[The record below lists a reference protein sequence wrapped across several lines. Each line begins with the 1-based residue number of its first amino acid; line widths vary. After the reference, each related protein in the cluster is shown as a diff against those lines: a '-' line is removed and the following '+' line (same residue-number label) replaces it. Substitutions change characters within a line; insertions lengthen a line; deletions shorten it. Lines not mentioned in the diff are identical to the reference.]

1 MRTKTF
7 LRVLFAASSLFVLAD
22 RPSEAEPQFGANCLI
37 QSSPFYHRLLG
48 AGVFDAV
55 PGRVADPRPAQL
67 LFRVAR
73 GLRYSSDRAK
83 TDKWQ
88 SADETTKNYG
98 GDCEDK
104 AIWLYTQ
111 LRRDGYRDVALHIG
125 KYAPSS
131 KKFHMWVSYVDEADR
146 TILMDPT
153 IQIKPWDVTKFS
165 EKNYRS
171 SHILTGDD
179 CISL

>member
-1 MRTKTF
+1 MSFPR
-7 LRVLFAASSLFVLAD
+7 LRNLLIVVAGLLFGATQQVA
-22 RPSEAEPQFGANCLI
+22 AEPLFSPSCLI
-37 QSSPFYHRLLG
+37 QSSPFYQRLLS
-48 AGVFDAV
+48 AGVFNIEPIHVDSQQPV
-55 PGRVADPRPAQL
+55 QL
-67 LFRVAR
+67 LFRIAR
-73 GLRYSSDRAK
+73 GLRYNSDHSK

-88 SADETTKNYG
+88 SADETTRNYG

-111 LRRDGYRDVALHIG
+111 MRRNGFHETALHIG

-131 KKFHMWVSYVDEADR
+131 KKFHMWVSYVDEAGR

-153 IQIKPWDVTKFS
+153 IQIKPWEVSRFS
-165 EKNYRS
+165 EKNYKS

-179 CISL
+179 CVSF